1 MAVPGLEEATM
12 TPLHL
17 MTLNIQDISRLFQVL
32 LSKDGGPGSGPGW
45 LPVRLAVIS
54 WATEIGMK
62 MLAMSTDL
70 QGRVARL
77 AQVRTLRKVVRRVLQ
92 GMRQRVS
99 DRLDGADSCLCF
111 DFIMSN
117 RSISW
122 IQTLR

>member
-1 MAVPGLEEATM
+1 MAVPGLEEEATM

-32 LSKDGGPGSGPGW
+32 LSKDGPGSGPGW
-45 LPVRLAVIS
+45 LPVWLAVIS

-62 MLAMSTDL
+62 MLHL

-77 AQVRTLRKVVRRVLQ
+77 AQVRTLRKVVRRALQ

-117 RSISW
+117 GSISW